1 MAKNRL
7 LLTLATMI
15 GTMIGLGCRTTPITT
30 GLAEADRDAIRQLS
44 VIFIKMATA
53 KPRDNKAAAAIYSND
68 AILWAPAQ
76 PPIEGRAAI
85 EAFLAS
91 WPPFTDYKLE
101 ALEIDGQG
109 TWAYERGTASMTL
122 TPQDAPPTPVSM
134 KYLIIY
140 RKQPDGAWL
149 AVREIMTPDAAP
161 EAPGKPA
168 PSGP

>member
-91 WPPFTDYKLE
+91 WPPFIDYKLE

-109 TWAYERGTASMTL
+109 TWAYERGTASMKL

-134 KYLIIY
+134 KYMIIY